1 MLHQYG
7 EVFLRHALMNLAIL
21 GGSQKVRVRRE
32 GGGGGGGGR
41 EEEERERAYASR
53 MGSYMPRCERVAGR
67 KGGSGS
73 EGEGGGGGC
82 SGGSRGGSM
91 EPLF

>member
-1 MLHQYG
+1 MAKF
-7 EVFLRHALMNLAIL
+7 FLLMNLAIL

-32 GGGGGGGGR
+32 GGGGR

-73 EGEGGGGGC
+73 EGEGGGC